1 MRSSR
6 LLSILMLLQTRG
18 RMTAEALAAE
28 FEVSVRTLYR
38 DIDSLSAAGVPVY
51 GDRGPGGGFALLDGY
66 RTRLTGLTDQE
77 AQTLILSGL
86 PGPAAQLGLGQAM
99 ADAQLKVL
107 AALPEGPGAAAMR
120 AQARIHLDPLGWF
133 RQADGGDWLTVLA
146 DGLWRDRRLAVRY
159 GPRRPVDLMLEP
171 LGLVLK
177 AGAWYLV
184 ARSKGEVRTYR
195 ASQVIE
201 ARLLDE
207 GFERPAGFELADHW
221 TRSQAAYV
229 AGLRQGTARLRAG
242 AETLHRLRRE
252 GVELTVLED
261 GTIEMAM
268 ESADFTARDLLRLGP
283 EVEVLGPPELRL
295 MMARLAAEIAA
306 IHASGTPDVAN

>member
-18 RMTAEALAAE
+18 RMTAEKLAAE

-38 DIDSLSAAGVPVY
+38 DIDALSAAGVPVY
-51 GDRGPGGGFALLDGY
+51 ADRGPGGGFALLDGY

-77 AQTLILSGL
+77 AHTLILAGL

-120 AQARIHLDPLGWF
+120 AQARIHLDPVGWF
-133 RQADGGDWLTVLA
+133 RQADGGDWLTMLA
-146 DGLWRDRRLAVRY
+146 DGLWRDRRVKVRY
-159 GPRRPVDLMLEP
+159 GPRRPVELVLEP

-184 ARSKGEVRTYR
+184 ARSEGQVRTYR
-195 ASQVIE
+195 ASQVIAAE
-201 ARLLDE
+201 ATDE
-207 GFERPAGFELADHW
+207 AFERPPGFELAAHW
-221 TRSQAAYV
+221 TRAQADYAESLKQGV
-229 AGLRQGTARLRAG
+229 ARLKVTPDALYALRRDGVEVTELGEGVVETPMEGPDWTAR
-242 AETLHRLRRE
+242 E
-252 GVELTVLED
+252 
-261 GTIEMAM
+261 
-268 ESADFTARDLLRLGP
+268 LLRLGP
-283 EVEVLGPPELRL
+283 GVEVLGPPVLRERVG
-295 MMARLAAEIAA
+295 RLAAEIAA
-306 IHASGTPDVAN
+306 LYAI

>member
-18 RMTAEALAAE
+18 RMTAEKLAAE

-38 DIDSLSAAGVPVY
+38 DIDALSAAGVPVY
-51 GDRGPGGGFALLDGY
+51 ADRGPGGGFALLDGY

-77 AQTLILSGL
+77 AHTLILAGL

-120 AQARIHLDPLGWF
+120 AQARIHLDPVGWF

-146 DGLWRDRRLAVRY
+146 DGLWRDRRLTVRY
-159 GPRRPVDLMLEP
+159 GPRRPVELVLEP

-177 AGAWYLV
+177 AGAWYLI
-184 ARSKGEVRTYR
+184 ARSRGEIRTYR
-195 ASQVIE
+195 VSQVIAAE
-201 ARLLDE
+201 VTED
-207 GFERPAGFELADHW
+207 GFERPADFSLADHW
-221 TRSQAAYV
+221 TRAQVDYAESLKQGV
-229 AGLRQGTARLRAG
+229 ARLKVTPDALHALRRDGVEVTEVGEGIIETPMEAPDWTAR
-242 AETLHRLRRE
+242 
-252 GVELTVLED
+252 ELLKL
-261 GTIEMAM
+261 GT
-268 ESADFTARDLLRLGP
+268 G
-283 EVEVLGPPELRL
+283 VEVLEPPALRER
-295 MMARLAAEIAA
+295 MGQLAAQIAA
-306 IHASGTPDVAN
+306 LYV

>member
-18 RMTAEALAAE
+18 RMTAEKLAAE

-38 DIDSLSAAGVPVY
+38 DIDALSAAGVPVY
-51 GDRGPGGGFALLDGY
+51 ADRGPGGGFALLDGY

-77 AQTLILSGL
+77 AHTLILAGL

-120 AQARIHLDPLGWF
+120 AQARIHLDPVGWF

-146 DGLWRDRRLAVRY
+146 DGLWRDRRLKVRY
-159 GPRRPVDLMLEP
+159 GPRRPVDLVLEP

-184 ARSKGEVRTYR
+184 ARSQQNGAKGEIRTYR
-195 ASQVIE
+195 ASQVIAAE
-201 ARLLDE
+201 VADD
-207 GFERPAGFELADHW
+207 GFERPAGFELAAHW
-221 TRSQAAYV
+221 TKAQADYAASLKQGV
-229 AGLRQGTARLRAG
+229 ARLKVTPDALYALRRDGVEITDLGEGIIETPMEGPDWTAR
-242 AETLHRLRRE
+242 E
-252 GVELTVLED
+252 
-261 GTIEMAM
+261 
-268 ESADFTARDLLRLGP
+268 LLRLGAG
-283 EVEVLGPPELRL
+283 VEVLGPPALRER
-295 MMARLAAEIAA
+295 MGRLAAEIAA
-306 IHASGTPDVAN
+306 LYTI

>member
-18 RMTAEALAAE
+18 RMTAEKLAAE

-38 DIDSLSAAGVPVY
+38 DIDALSAAGVPVY
-51 GDRGPGGGFALLDGY
+51 ADRGPGGGFALLDGY

-77 AQTLILSGL
+77 AHTLILAGL

-120 AQARIHLDPLGWF
+120 AQARIHLDPVGWF

-146 DGLWRDRRLAVRY
+146 DGLWRDRRVAVTY
-159 GPRRPVDLMLEP
+159 GPRRPVELALEP

-195 ASQVIE
+195 ASQVIAAE
-201 ARLLDE
+201 VTDE
-207 GFERPAGFELADHW
+207 GFERPAGFELAAHW
-221 TRSQAAYV
+221 TKAQADYAESLKQGV
-229 AGLRQGTARLRAG
+229 ARLKVTPDALYALRRDGIEVTDLGEGIVETPMEGPDWTAR
-242 AETLHRLRRE
+242 E
-252 GVELTVLED
+252 
-261 GTIEMAM
+261 
-268 ESADFTARDLLRLGP
+268 LLRLGVG
-283 EVEVLGPPELRL
+283 VEVLGPPVLRER
-295 MMARLAAEIAA
+295 MGRLAAEIAA
-306 IHASGTPDVAN
+306 LYAI

>member
-1 MRSSR
+1 
-6 LLSILMLLQTRG
+6 MLLQTRG
-18 RMTAEALAAE
+18 RMTAEKLAAK

-38 DIDSLSAAGVPVY
+38 DIDALSAAGVPVY
-51 GDRGPGGGFALLDGY
+51 ADRGPGGGFALLDGY

-77 AQTLILSGL
+77 AHTLILAGL

-120 AQARIHLDPLGWF
+120 AQARIHLDPVGWF

-146 DGLWRDRRLAVRY
+146 DGLWRDRRVAVTY
-159 GPRRPVDLMLEP
+159 GPRRPVALMLEP

-195 ASQVIE
+195 ASQVTAAE
-201 ARLLDE
+201 VTDE
-207 GFERPAGFELADHW
+207 GFERPSDFELAAHW
-221 TRSQAAYV
+221 TRAQADYAESLKQGV
-229 AGLRQGTARLRAG
+229 ARLKVTPDALYALRRDGVKITEIGPGIIETPMERPDWTAR
-242 AETLHRLRRE
+242 
-252 GVELTVLED
+252 ELLKL
-261 GTIEMAM
+261 GT
-268 ESADFTARDLLRLGP
+268 G
-283 EVEVLGPPELRL
+283 VEVLEPPALRAQ
-295 MMARLAAEIAA
+295 MATLAGEIAA
-306 IHASGTPDVAN
+306 LYAI